1 MCEII
6 ENLSFDYKIY
16 IFNFFNS
23 HKIQETVDSLIKKKM
38 HDFFFLS
45 RFLRAFMFAL
55 CCRLCGHPEGK
66 RSYVSPR

>member
-23 HKIQETVDSLIKKKM
+23 HKIQETVDSLIKKKCM
-38 HDFFFLS
+38 TKNKQTFL
-45 RFLRAFMFAL
+45 
-55 CCRLCGHPEGK
+55 
-66 RSYVSPR
+66 

>member
-1 MCEII
+1 MMCEII

-38 HDFFFLS
+38 HD
-45 RFLRAFMFAL
+45 
-55 CCRLCGHPEGK
+55 
-66 RSYVSPR
+66 

>member
-23 HKIQETVDSLIKKKM
+23 HKIQETVEKKCMTKNKQT
-38 HDFFFLS
+38 FL
-45 RFLRAFMFAL
+45 
-55 CCRLCGHPEGK
+55 
-66 RSYVSPR
+66 